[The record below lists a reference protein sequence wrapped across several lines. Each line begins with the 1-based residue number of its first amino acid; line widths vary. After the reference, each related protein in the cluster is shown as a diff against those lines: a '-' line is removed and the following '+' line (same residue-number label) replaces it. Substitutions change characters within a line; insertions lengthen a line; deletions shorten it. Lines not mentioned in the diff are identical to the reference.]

1 MRSLL
6 EGLPIYPHLDSIAD
20 ALRSSPSRFL
30 VLTAETAAGKST
42 AVPVALLERF
52 PGSIV
57 MLEPRRVA
65 TVAVASRIAE
75 ILGEEVGRRAGYRL
89 HLESKVSRET
99 RIEVITEAILT
110 RRLQRDPAL
119 EGVSVVILDE
129 FHERSVHADLA
140 LAFLRESVALRDDLY
155 VIVMSATIDT
165 ERIAAFL
172 EAPVVSVP
180 GRRWPVG
187 IEYAPR
193 ETRRDGRIEPVDEA
207 MAAAI
212 TRELYGDGPRGILA
226 FLPGIAE
233 IRRTERLLA
242 GAPCEILALHSTI
255 PLAEQRRVLA
265 EPAPDGRRVILSSS
279 IAETSLTVP
288 GVSVVVD
295 SGLARIGKIDVRTGM
310 YALETGSESVFSA
323 EQRAGRAGRLGPG
336 RCVRLWAERDVRVS
350 DPAPEILRTDL
361 IAVVLECAAWGV
373 SDIDG
378 IAWLTRPSEAAWTQA
393 RALLTWMGAIDGS
406 GRVTKTGKALVS
418 LGTHPRIA
426 AVALSGGLDLAAR
439 YSRFSGNPREQ
450 ARFSEDIARRVDR
463 ARKDFGVTPDAF
475 FPETIRIP
483 PGGDA
488 GGAMPLLAGFPD
500 RIACHVADG
509 AYRFPSGRIAS
520 LHREER
526 NATARYPK
534 WIVAPEVDSGERE
547 GLIRSFETLDEA
559 LATAWLDA
567 HATTVT
573 RIAFA
578 DGKYSQGSKVK
589 KTETRAYGKIVLSE
603 RPLSPGPGDVA
614 NAVVAAIRE
623 EGLAVLP
630 WNEASTRFLSRARLC
645 AKAHRGD
652 GSRDLSDR
660 ALLASLE
667 DWLVP
672 FVPSDGR
679 IDGQGLLDALRY
691 LADGQRVDREV
702 PERITLANGVS
713 RPLVFE
719 ELVPGEGPIPIL
731 EIRIQELF
739 GCPDTPRV
747 LGMPV
752 LMRLL
757 SPARRPLQVTS
768 DLAGFWKNTWVE
780 VRKEMKGRYP
790 KHKWPEDPL
799 SPESVRK

>member
-6 EGLPIYPHLDSIAD
+6 EGLPIFPHLDSIAD
-20 ALRSSPSRFL
+20 ALLSSPSRFL

-75 ILGEEVGRRAGYRL
+75 ILGEEVGNRAGYRL
-89 HLESKVSRET
+89 HLDSKVSRET

-165 ERIAAFL
+165 ERISAFL

-193 ETRRDGRIEPVDEA
+193 ETRRDGRVEPIEDA

-212 TRELYGDGPRGILA
+212 RRELSREGSMGILA

-242 GAPCEILALHSTI
+242 GTSCEILALHSSI
-255 PLAEQRRVLA
+255 PLAEQRKVLS
-265 EPAPDGRRVILSSS
+265 EPSPNERRVILSSS

-288 GVSVVVD
+288 GVSVVID
-295 SGLARIGKIDVRTGM
+295 SGLSRTGKIDVRTGM

-361 IAVVLECAAWGV
+361 IAVALECAVWGV
-373 SDIDG
+373 ADIDG
-378 IAWLTRPSEAAWTQA
+378 IAWLTRPSEAAWNQA
-393 RALLTWMGAIDGS
+393 RELLSWMGAIEGS

-426 AVALSGGLDLAAR
+426 AVALAGGLDLAAR
-439 YSRFSGNPREQ
+439 YSRFSESPREA
-450 ARFSEDIARRVDR
+450 ARFAEDLARRVAR
-463 ARKDFGVTPDAF
+463 ARMDYGVTTDGF
-475 FPETIRIP
+475 FPESLRLSRNA
-483 PGGDA
+483 DEMK
-488 GGAMPLLAGFPD
+488 AMPLLAGFPD

-509 AYRFPSGRIAS
+509 SYRFPSGRIAS
-520 LHREER
+520 LHRDER

-547 GLIRSFETLDEA
+547 GLIRSFETLDDT
-559 LATAWLDA
+559 LATAWLES
-567 HATTVT
+567 HATTET
-573 RIAFA
+573 RIEFA
-578 DGKYSQGSKVK
+578 DGKYSPGSKVK

-603 RPLSPGPGDVA
+603 RLLAPGPGDVA

-623 EGLAVLP
+623 NGLAVLP
-630 WNEASTRFLSRARLC
+630 WNEVATRFLARARLC
-645 AKAHRGD
+645 AKAHRMD
-652 GSRDLSDR
+652 GARDLSEKSI
-660 ALLASLE
+660 LESLE
-667 DWLVP
+667 EWLVP
-672 FVPSDGR
+672 FIPSDGR
-679 IDGQGLLDALRY
+679 LDGQGLLDALRY
-691 LADGQRVDREV
+691 LADGQLVDREV

-713 RPLVFE
+713 RPLAFE

-731 EIRIQELF
+731 EIRIQDLF
-739 GCPDTPRV
+739 GCPDTPRI

-752 LMRLL
+752 LLRLL

-768 DLAGFWKNTWVE
+768 DLAGFWKNTWGE

-790 KHKWPEDPL
+790 KHKWPEDPF
-799 SPESVRK
+799 SPEIDKK

>member
-1 MRSLL
+1 MRTLL

-20 ALRSSPSRFL
+20 ALLSSPSRFL

-89 HLESKVSRET
+89 HLDSRVSRET

-110 RRLQRDPAL
+110 RRLQNDPSL

-155 VIVMSATIDT
+155 VIVMSATMDT
-165 ERIAAFL
+165 EKIAAFL
-172 EAPVVSVP
+172 ESPVVSVP

-193 ETRRDGRIEPVDEA
+193 QTRRDGRIEPIEEA
-207 MAAAI
+207 MAGAI
-212 TRELYGDGPRGILA
+212 RRELDGDGPRGILA

-242 GAPCEILALHSTI
+242 GISCEILALHSTI
-255 PLAEQRRVLA
+255 PISEQRRVLA
-265 EPAPDGRRVILSSS
+265 EPAPGERRVILSSS

-288 GVSVVVD
+288 GVSIVVD

-323 EQRAGRAGRLGPG
+323 GQRAGRAGRLGPG

-361 IAVVLECAAWGV
+361 IAVVLECAVWGV
-373 SDIDG
+373 VDIDG
-378 IAWLTRPSEAAWTQA
+378 IAWLTRPSEAAWNQA
-393 RALLTWMGAIDGS
+393 RELLSWMGAIDAS

-426 AVALSGGLDLAAR
+426 AVALAGGTELAVR
-439 YSRFSGNPREQ
+439 HSRFSDNPREA
-450 ARFSEDIARRVDR
+450 ARFAEDIARRVAR
-463 ARKDFGVTPDAF
+463 ARNDHGVTPDVF
-475 FPETIRIP
+475 FPETIR
-483 PGGDA
+483 GLRDA
-488 GGAMPLLAGFPD
+488 DAKGAMPLLAGFPD

-509 AYRFPSGRIAS
+509 SYRFPSGRVAS
-520 LHREER
+520 LPRDDR

-534 WIVAPEVDSGERE
+534 WIIAPEVDSGERE
-547 GLIRSFETLDEA
+547 GLIRSYEPLDDT
-559 LATAWLDA
+559 LATAWLEA
-567 HATTVT
+567 HATTGT

-578 DGKYSQGSKVK
+578 DGKYSPGIKVK
-589 KTETRAYGKIVLSE
+589 KTETSAYGKIVLSE
-603 RPLSPGPGDVA
+603 RPLVPGPGDVA
-614 NAVVAAIRE
+614 NAVVSAIRT
-623 EGLAVLP
+623 EGLSVLP
-630 WNEASTRFLSRARLC
+630 WNETSTRFLARARLC
-645 AKAHRGD
+645 AKAPGGERARDLAD
-652 GSRDLSDR
+652 GS
-660 ALLASLE
+660 LLDSLE
-667 DWLVP
+667 EWLVP
-672 FVPSDGR
+672 FIPSDGR
-679 IDGQGLLDALRY
+679 IEGQGLLDALRY

-713 RPLVFE
+713 RPLIFE
-719 ELVPGEGPIPIL
+719 EFVPGEGPIPIL

-768 DLAGFWKNTWVE
+768 DLAGFWKNTWAD

-799 SPESVRK
+799 SPENARK